1 MQTTQ
6 LMKANREAILKPLSV
21 VSGIVERRHT
31 LPILANVLIRKT
43 DEVVSFIGTDIE
55 IQIQTQ
61 ASLGG
66 AREDMATTVSARKL
80 LEILKSLPE
89 NVETSLTLSNKRLT
103 VQCGKSRFALQ
114 TLSAEDFPAFNVST
128 QFAASFSLPQKTLK
142 HLFHMVHFSMA
153 QQDIRYFLNGLL
165 FVVEGKDVRAVATD
179 GHRLAYCAAVSE
191 TENPKQEV
199 IIPRKTVLELQRLLN
214 DSDEAVKI
222 DIAANQIRFSFNDI
236 ELVSKLVEGKFP
248 DYRRVIPV
256 DNQKKILLGRDEL
269 QRTLNRVAILTSE
282 KLKGV
287 RLNLSDEG
295 LKLQASNTEQE
306 EAVEEM
312 DVDYVGDKLE
322 VSFNVTYLQDVL
334 ANLKQDTV
342 GLEFKDSNSSALL
355 TLPGDDSFK
364 YVVMPLRI

>member
-6 LMKANREAILKPLSV
+6 LIKANREAVLKPLSV

-43 DEVVSFIGTDIE
+43 DDVVSFIGTDIE

-61 ASLGG
+61 ATLGG
-66 AREDMATTVSARKL
+66 AREDVATTVSARKL
-80 LEILKSLPE
+80 LDILKSLPD
-89 NVETSLTLSNKRLT
+89 NNETTLTLNNKRLT
-103 VQCGKSRFALQ
+103 VQSGKSRFALQ
-114 TLSAEDFPAFNVST
+114 TLSAEDFPAFAVASEYT
-128 QFAASFSLPQKTLK
+128 ASFSLAQKTLK

-165 FVVEGKDVRAVATD
+165 FVVEGTDVRAVATD
-179 GHRLAYCAAVSE
+179 GHRLAYCAAISE

-199 IIPRKTVLELQRLLN
+199 IIPRKTVLELQRLLG
-214 DSDEAVKI
+214 DGDELVKI
-222 DIAANQIRFSFNDI
+222 DVASNQIKFSFNDI

-248 DYRRVIPV
+248 DYRRVIPT
-256 DNQKKILLGRDEL
+256 DNQKKIILDREDL
-269 QRTLNRVAILTSE
+269 QRTLTRVAILTSD

-306 EAVEEM
+306 EAVEEL
-312 DVDYVGDKLE
+312 DVDYNGDKLE

-334 ANLKQDTV
+334 SNLKNEQV
-342 GLEFKDSNSSALL
+342 SLEFKDSNSSALL
-355 TLPGDDSFK
+355 TLPGDESFK

>member
-6 LMKANREAILKPLSV
+6 LIKANRETILKPLSV

-31 LPILANVLIRKT
+31 LPILANVLIRKS
-43 DEVVSFIGTDIE
+43 DDVVSFIGTDIE

-80 LEILKSLPE
+80 LDILKALPD
-89 NVETSLTLSNKRLT
+89 NVETTISLSNKRMT
-103 VQCGKSRFALQ
+103 VQSGKSKFALQ
-114 TLSAEDFPAFNVST
+114 TLSAEDFPSFSLAPQFN
-128 QFAASFSLPQKTLK
+128 ASFSMPQKALK

-179 GHRLAYCAAVSE
+179 GHRLAYCSAVIDAD
-191 TENPKQEV
+191 NVKQEA
-199 IIPRKTVLELQRLLN
+199 IIPRKTVLELQRLLG
-214 DSDEAVKI
+214 DGDEPVQI
-222 DIAANQIRFSFNDI
+222 DIASNQIRFKFGEI

-248 DYRRVIPV
+248 DYRRVIPI
-256 DNQKKILLGRDEL
+256 DNQKKISINREEL
-269 QRTLNRVAILTSE
+269 QRTLGRVAILTSE

-287 RLNLSDEG
+287 RLNLSEEG
-295 LKLQASNTEQE
+295 LKFQASNTEQE

-312 DVDYVGDKLE
+312 DVGYVGEKME

-334 ANLKQDTV
+334 ANLKQEQV